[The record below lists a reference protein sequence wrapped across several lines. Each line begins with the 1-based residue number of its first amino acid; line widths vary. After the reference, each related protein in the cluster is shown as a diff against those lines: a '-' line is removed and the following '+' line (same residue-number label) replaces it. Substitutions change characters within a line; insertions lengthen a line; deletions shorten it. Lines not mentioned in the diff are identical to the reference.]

1 MKLAQIQQAWTAML
15 EMVVMKGNQIL
26 DIFLNKHK
34 MISCHL
40 EKMCSGSGKER
51 KQGCLE
57 EFFV

>member
-1 MKLAQIQQAWTAML
+1 
-15 EMVVMKGNQIL
+15 MVVMKGNQIL

-51 KQGCLE
+51 KQGCLK